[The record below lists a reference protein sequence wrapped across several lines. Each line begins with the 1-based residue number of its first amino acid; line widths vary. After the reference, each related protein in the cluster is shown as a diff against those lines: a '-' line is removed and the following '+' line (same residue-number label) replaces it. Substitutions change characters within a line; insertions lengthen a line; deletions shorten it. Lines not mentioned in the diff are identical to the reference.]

1 MNKNVMKEVI
11 GEIVTMTKQIVVIAI
26 VIGATYAVEATTIRR
41 EARRDATAHA
51 ERKNVADD
59 CRVEGY

>member
-1 MNKNVMKEVI
+1 MKKNVMKEVV

-26 VIGATYAVEATTIRR
+26 VIGATYAVEAATIRR

-51 ERKNVADD
+51 ERMNVADD

>member
-1 MNKNVMKEVI
+1 MNKNVMKEVV

-26 VIGATYAVEATTIRR
+26 VFGAAYAVEAATIRR

-51 ERKNVADD
+51 ERKNVA
-59 CRVEGY
+59 EGWRIEAY